1 MAATVKR
8 KLSKTSIGYVTIGV
22 ILISLMTMIGAS
34 AFMRIKEIRVEGMS
48 MYTPEEIVESS
59 GLHPGDNLMFINTAN
74 ISQVIRGELPFI
86 NEVKITRK
94 LPDTVL
100 IEVAE
105 STAAA
110 SISFYGE
117 LIIIDST
124 GRVLARGPVADLTL
138 PGVDTDNL
146 VNIRGVEID
155 DAPLGSILKP
165 EFGTELKLQYVQDIL
180 SVMERE
186 GLIDDV
192 SYLDVSNIVNVYFGY
207 SGKYRVILGGR
218 TNLRPSSLRQNLS
231 RMPENIEQFEKTHP
245 NTMAIINMSDESG
258 APKFTPTSNID

>member
-8 KLSKTSIGYVTIGV
+8 QLSKTSILFFVLGAV
-22 ILISLMTMIGAS
+22 LISLMTIIGTS
-34 AFMRIKEIRVEGMS
+34 AFMRIKEIRVEGML
-48 MYTPEEIVESS
+48 MYSPEIIVDSS
-59 GLHPGDNLMFINTAN
+59 GLFAGDNLLFINTAN
-74 ISQVIRGELPFI
+74 ISQVIREELPFI
-86 NEVKITRK
+86 SEVKITRK

-100 IEVAE
+100 IEVSE
-105 STAAA
+105 STAVA

-117 LIIIDST
+117 LIIIDSS
-124 GRVLARGPVADLTL
+124 GRVLARRTAEDFSL
-138 PGVDTDNL
+138 PGVDTEKLID
-146 VNIRGVEID
+146 IRGVEID

-180 SVMERE
+180 TVMERE

-207 SGKYRVILGGR
+207 LGIYRVILGGR

-231 RMPENIEQFEKTHP
+231 RLPENVEYYERTHP
-245 NTMAIINMSDESG
+245 NTPSDINMSDESG
-258 APKFTPTSNID
+258 APKFTPTY